1 MMIIMTPVLRDV
13 FFGVLRQ
20 LPANCAAVSGN
31 LVAAFWLHLST
42 ETWFHLT
49 LKLVVEMGEQ
59 TTVLWRAIILT
70 YGFVDKFHSEFCDS
84 CIGLSLCELDVSCKF
99 KLYIKMI

>member
-1 MMIIMTPVLRDV
+1 MCPLDS
-13 FFGVLRQ
+13 FGVLRR

-49 LKLVVEMGEQ
+49 LKLVVEIGEQ
-59 TTVLWRAIILT
+59 TPVLCRKIILT
-70 YGFVDKFHSEFCDS
+70 YGFVEKFRSEFCDCCQS
-84 CIGLSLCELDVSCKF
+84 DFPCANWMLFTNLNDTVT
-99 KLYIKMI
+99 